1 MTQNEMIEQF
11 KKQLEEV
18 VTKIKELDQE
28 LNLKK
33 EEYFKL
39 TGAVQA
45 LELAAK
51 ESESPTAGGTITD
64 TFDLYSFRCIALLAL
79 APASSAFL
87 GLGISCFLLIAFLQR
102 LLWSLVMW

>member
-1 MTQNEMIEQF
+1 MTQPEMIEQF

-39 TGAVQA
+39 TGALKA
-45 LELAAK
+45 LELAAQSDGT
-51 ESESPTAGGTITD
+51 EGGTITD
-64 TFDLYSFRCIALLAL
+64 TTPPTP
-79 APASSAFL
+79 PADGMVPPTTPVPAT
-87 GLGISCFLLIAFLQR
+87 GVIQ
-102 LLWSLVMW
+102 